1 MCLAWIWRAWLNI
14 YEFLYC
20 MLRAKQPV
28 CAPAERLRRKVRV
41 WKNWAA
47 LFRRALERVDHDTY
61 IYRLLR
67 S

>member
-1 MCLAWIWRAWLNI
+1 
-14 YEFLYC
+14 